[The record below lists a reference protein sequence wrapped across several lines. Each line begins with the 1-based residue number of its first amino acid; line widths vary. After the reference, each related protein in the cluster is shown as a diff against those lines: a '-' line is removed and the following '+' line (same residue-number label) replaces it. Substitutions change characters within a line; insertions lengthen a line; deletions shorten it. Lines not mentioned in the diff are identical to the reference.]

1 MSRKKQKIYCV
12 ISMVL
17 LVCFMC
23 FNYSQMAFALEN
35 TGIIGNA
42 FTWSI
47 DDDVMTLQST
57 DGNWTATLKSDNCFV
72 EGVEL
77 KSTEV
82 SDEIWNADEIEPFLE
97 WLSKHS
103 MNTIELHVGALYSSV
118 GNDRYMRNITD
129 LIIGEE
135 VRLICDNA
143 FTEAVQLKQVLI
155 YPRDID
161 LTKTGIGYFSKN
173 EKLEDMIIYGYIG
186 STAENY
192 ANENGFTFIALDD
205 DPDTTT
211 TTTTTDVTTTTTDTT
226 ITTTTD
232 RTETTTETTTTSDEE
247 STATTTQT
255 EITSTTTTVET
266 TSSLSDTTT
275 ETNSATT
282 TNVVTTDENE
292 TTASIETSTTETT
305 TIATT
310 HIASDEELCDWAV
323 KDYESKTGVTPA
335 GSEIE
340 YTSESTAVIT
350 LTDTEGNILDV
361 YTIDPTTGTGTE
373 SDGGEV
379 NLPQTGYSKWYHTSA
394 ALAGCA
400 TVIGGVMIIGSGV
413 LKKKR

>member
-211 TTTTTDVTTTTTDTT
+211 TTTTTDVTTTTTE
-226 ITTTTD
+226 TTTD
-232 RTETTTETTTTSDEE
+232 STETITETTTTSDEE
-247 STATTTQT
+247 STATTTK
-255 EITSTTTTVET
+255 SET
-266 TSSLSDTTT
+266 TSLTSDTTT
-275 ETNSATT
+275 EINSATT
-282 TNVVTTDENE
+282 TITTAVVTTDEAE
-292 TTASIETSTTETT
+292 TTDLIENITATTETT
-305 TIATT
+305 TTATT
-310 HIASDEELCDWAV
+310 HIASDDELCEWAV
-323 KDYESKTGVTPA
+323 KDYVEKTGVKPA
-335 GSEIE
+335 NAEIE
-340 YTSESTAVIT
+340 YTADDTAIIT
-350 LTDTEGNILDV
+350 MIDAEGNILDV
-361 YTIDPTTGTGTE
+361 YTIDPNTGTGTE

-379 NLPQTGYSKWYHTSA
+379 NLPQTGYSKLYHTA
-394 ALAGCA
+394 VALAGCA
-400 TVIGGVMIIGSGV
+400 TVIGGVMVIGSGV

>member
-1 MSRKKQKIYCV
+1 MMSRKKQKIYCV

-23 FNYSQMAFALEN
+23 FNYSQMVFALEN

-47 DDDVMTLQST
+47 DDDVITLQSI
-57 DGNWTATLKSDNCFV
+57 DGNWTATLKSNNCFV

-82 SDEIWNADEIEPFLE
+82 SDEIWDADESKPFLE

-118 GNDRYMRNITD
+118 GNDRYMRDITD

-135 VRLICDNA
+135 VRFICDNA

-155 YPRDID
+155 YSRDID
-161 LTKTGIGYFSKN
+161 LTKTGIGYFSEN

-211 TTTTTDVTTTTTDTT
+211 TTTEPTTTTMTTT
-226 ITTTTD
+226 ITPTTTVTTGETKTD
-232 RTETTTETTTTSDEE
+232 STTATTIVTTDIITTEETATTVTHTEQTTEPLTTDTGDSVSTKTSAVPPTTTTGTETT
-247 STATTTQT
+247 
-255 EITSTTTTVET
+255 
-266 TSSLSDTTT
+266 
-275 ETNSATT
+275 
-282 TNVVTTDENE
+282 
-292 TTASIETSTTETT
+292 
-305 TIATT
+305 
-310 HIASDEELCDWAV
+310 
-323 KDYESKTGVTPA
+323 
-335 GSEIE
+335 
-340 YTSESTAVIT
+340 
-350 LTDTEGNILDV
+350 
-361 YTIDPTTGTGTE
+361 
-373 SDGGEV
+373 
-379 NLPQTGYSKWYHTSA
+379 LPQTGYSKWYHA
-394 ALAGCA
+394 AATLAVCM
-400 TVIGGVMIIGSGV
+400 IGIGSTMIISSGT
-413 LKKKR
+413 LKKKKR